1 LSIRSIEQI
10 DEIRE
15 HVERICRPLL
25 PQKVQTIVNYDNFS
39 ILPEL
44 IEPYTA
50 MVDHVVSHYYDKVTR
65 YTTSAFMRVK
75 LGDLLAERS
84 VAPHVFEKGK

>member
-1 LSIRSIEQI
+1 
-10 DEIRE
+10 
-15 HVERICRPLL
+15 
-25 PQKVQTIVNYDNFS
+25 
-39 ILPEL
+39 L

-50 MVDHVVSHYYDKVTR
+50 MVDHVVSRYYDKVTR